1 MKNALDWSAGAK
13 SIRSMIELTTVK
25 KNKITLSDYNYRR
38 DIENRLLMAD
48 FTIFEVAVLEEI
60 LYSAIK
66 TPIRKM
72 AKNLNKTEEELMPVL
87 QKLSKTGLLI
97 FEEDSIV
104 VDKEAR
110 KYFETE
116 IEKFDPDFTP
126 GMEFLQN
133 LLKKVPIHVL
143 PIWYS
148 IPRTSNNI
156 FESLVEKYLL
166 TPQIFQRYMLELNF
180 GDPVLAA
187 LAQDVLRSS
196 DFSVSAKEIC
206 AKYELTREQFEEKM
220 LILELHFVCC
230 LGYQKV
236 NEVWEERVTPFH
248 EWREYLAFLKNT
260 TTSAVTDTS
269 KVERHRP
276 HDFSFIEDMTA
287 ILQFVKKQ
295 PTPLNPKGYAA
306 FAARLNEAPPSPQYL
321 DQIVYKLQLLK
332 LAEAIDGKLVA
343 TESATEWLE
352 MRLENRALY
361 LYRHPLNKIQ
371 TMEHMSEKLIR
382 EAEKSILRVL
392 HTGWVLFEDFNKGV
406 IVPLGDHAAATLKKC
421 GKCWKYA
428 LPDYSSEERTL
439 LHAIIFEWL
448 FEAGITAIGTY
459 EGKECFIVTS
469 FGQSL
474 FG

>member
-1 MKNALDWSAGAK
+1 
-13 SIRSMIELTTVK
+13 MIELTAVK

-48 FTIFEVAVLEEI
+48 FTTFEVAVLEEI
-60 LYSAIK
+60 LYSPIRA
-66 TPIRKM
+66 PIRKM
-72 AKNLNKTEEELMPVL
+72 AKNLDKSEEELLPVL

-97 FEEDSIV
+97 IEGDSIV
-104 VDKEAR
+104 VDKETR

-116 IEKFDPDFTP
+116 IEKFESDFIP

-156 FESLVEKYLL
+156 FDSLVEKYLL
-166 TPQIFQRYMLELNF
+166 TPLIFQRYLIELNF
-180 GDPVLAA
+180 GDPVLSAM
-187 LAQDVLRSS
+187 AQDVLRSPEL
-196 DFSVSAKEIC
+196 SVPAKELR
-206 AKYELTREQFEEKM
+206 AKYEISREKFEENM

-236 NEVWEERVTPFH
+236 NDVWQERVTPFH
-248 EWREYLAFLKNT
+248 EWREYLAFLKRT
-260 TTSAVTDTS
+260 TTAAIADPS
-269 KVERHRP
+269 KIQRFRP
-276 HDFSFIEDMTA
+276 HDFSFVEDMTA
-287 ILQFVKKQ
+287 VLQLIKKQ

-306 FAARLNEAPPSPQYL
+306 LAARLQEVPPSPQYL
-321 DQIVYKLQLLK
+321 DQIVHKLQLLK
-332 LAEAIDGKLVA
+332 LAEVVDGKLGA
-343 TESATEWLE
+343 AEPAAEWLE

-371 TMEHMSEKLIR
+371 TMEQTPEKIIR
-382 EAEKSILRVL
+382 EAEKSIMRVL
-392 HTGWVLFEDFNKGV
+392 HTGWVLFEEFNKGV
-406 IVPLGDHAAATLKKC
+406 IVPLGDHTSATLKKC
-421 GKCWKYA
+421 GKDWKYA
-428 LPDYSSEERTL
+428 LPEYSPQERAL
-439 LHAIIFEWL
+439 LHAVIFEWL
-448 FEAGITAIGTY
+448 FEAGITATASYQGQ
-459 EGKECFIVTS
+459 ECFTVTP

>member
-1 MKNALDWSAGAK
+1 
-13 SIRSMIELTTVK
+13 MIELTAVK

-48 FTIFEVAVLEEI
+48 FTTFEVAVLEEI
-60 LYSAIK
+60 LYSPIK
-66 TPIRKM
+66 APIRKM
-72 AKNLNKTEEELMPVL
+72 AKNLDKSEEELLPVL

-97 FEEDSIV
+97 IEGDSIV

-116 IEKFDPDFTP
+116 IEKFEADFTP

-156 FESLVEKYLL
+156 FDSLVEKYLL
-166 TPQIFQRYMLELNF
+166 TPQIFQRYMIELNF
-180 GDPVLAA
+180 GDPVLSAM
-187 LAQDVLRSS
+187 AQDVLRSPE
-196 DFSVSAKEIC
+196 FSLPAQELM
-206 AKYELTREQFEEKM
+206 AKYEISREKFEENM

-236 NEVWEERVTPFH
+236 NDIWEERVTPFH

-260 TTSAVTDTS
+260 ATASIADSS
-269 KVERHRP
+269 KIQRYRP

-287 ILQFVKKQ
+287 VLQLVKKQ

-306 FAARLNEAPPSPQYL
+306 LASRLQEVPPNPHYL
-321 DQIVYKLQLLK
+321 DQIVHKLQLLK
-332 LAEAIDGKLVA
+332 LAEVVDGKLA
-343 TESATEWLE
+343 AAEPSTEWLE
-352 MRLENRALY
+352 MRVENRALY

-371 TMEHMSEKLIR
+371 SMEQMSEKIIR
-382 EAEKSILRVL
+382 EAEKSILRIL

-406 IVPLGDHAAATLKKC
+406 IVPLGDHTSATLKKC
-421 GKCWKYA
+421 GKGWKYA
-428 LPDYSSEERTL
+428 LPEYTPEERAL
-439 LHAIIFEWL
+439 LHAVVFEWL
-448 FEAGITAIGTY
+448 FEAGITGTGTY
-459 EGKECFIVTS
+459 QGQECFTVTP